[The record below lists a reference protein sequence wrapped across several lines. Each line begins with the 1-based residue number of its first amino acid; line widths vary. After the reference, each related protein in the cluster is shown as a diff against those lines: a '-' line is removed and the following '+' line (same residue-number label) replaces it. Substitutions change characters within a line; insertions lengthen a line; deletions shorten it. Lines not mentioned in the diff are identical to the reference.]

1 MIVVHIKI
9 QVLIKE
15 NFGANYSPIIT
26 FCGHAG
32 LDNFEVRFDLTQL
45 NEYVDLIPHRIQMEI
60 KLKQKPNECKELH
73 IELDVLKNKQIPQM
87 NNYWN

>member
-15 NFGANYSPIIT
+15 NFGANYLRIIT

-32 LDNFEVRFDLTQL
+32 LDNFEVGFDSTQL

-60 KLKQKPNECKELH
+60 KQK
-73 IELDVLKNKQIPQM
+73 
-87 NNYWN
+87 